1 MIPLKT
7 EKEIRIMA
15 ENGRDLAFIMNELKK
30 RVKPGVTTQELNRV
44 AETLILNYGGEPSFK
59 GQEGFP
65 AALCTSINEEVVH
78 GVPSQRKLKPGDI
91 LSLDIG
97 LKRNG
102 FHSDMAI
109 TMAVGDI
116 SPDAQRLVRTAK
128 KALKRGIKKA
138 RPGNTLGDISN
149 TIQRCIEE
157 QGFGVVK
164 ELCGHGIG
172 RELHEE
178 PQILNYGKRGAGLA
192 LAKGMVICLEPMVT
206 MGDWRIKK
214 SKDVFGYI
222 TADNSLSAHF
232 EHTIAITD
240 KVPLVLTSLEL

>member
-7 EKEIRIMA
+7 NKEIQIMA
-15 ENGRDLAFIMNELKK
+15 ENGKDLASIMGELKK

-59 GQEGFP
+59 GHEGFP
-65 AALCTSINEEVVH
+65 AALCTSVNEEVVH
-78 GVPSQRKLKPGDI
+78 GVPSQRKLKQGDI

-102 FHSDMAI
+102 FHSDMAV
-109 TMAVGDI
+109 TLGVGDI
-116 SPDAQRLVRTAK
+116 SPDAQRLIRTAK

-138 RPGNTLGDISN
+138 KPGNSLGDISN
-149 TIQRCIEE
+149 TIQRCIEK

-178 PQILNYGKRGAGLA
+178 PQILNYGKRKAGLK
-192 LAKGMVICLEPMVT
+192 LVKGMVICLEPMVT
-206 MGDWRIKK
+206 IGDWRIKK
-214 SKDVFGYI
+214 SGDSFGYI

-240 KVPLVLTSLEL
+240 KGPLVLTSLES